1 MTDSEYI
8 ELFFS
13 KTYEKTQDKRIRDD
27 RDYTIPYEQ
36 LANYVTKVIS
46 ISYNEFIEY
55 IRNNQSSTNI
65 ESSDITQSSSFSACE
80 IEMCNALLWA
90 DNRGLNF
97 LEVGKLFP
105 QYVSHPNDTAYRKY
119 GENQIRTSSHLGLVY
134 EYYKYWYLSCIG
146 YIYPSLKEDDRR
158 KLLARTIL
166 RMPLYQDLVLRL
178 IRGNVFLADY
188 MRTMAPS
195 TQGRR
200 AGSVMKL
207 LDICLNECRAEGI
220 KYHDLYYP
228 VYVAKTKTI
237 RISQSQGTALKILD
251 AYQEGCLPLYS
262 LRAACGC
269 FENGGI
275 SEAEGWLDVT
285 GQGFSPDPERYFVI
299 HAKGKSM
306 LPIIKD
312 GDFCVFEWCEGEP
325 ENGDVTLTQC
335 LDIDEDYGERYTIKR
350 YYCEKVAGEDG
361 LQNSRIK
368 LCPINQDYDVIVLQ
382 PEKNYRTIGI
392 FKCVL

>member
-237 RISQSQGTALKILD
+237 RISQSQGTAPKVHD

-306 LPIIKD
+306 LPSIKD
-312 GDFCVFEWCEGEP
+312 GDLCVFEWCKGEP

-350 YYCEKVAGEDG
+350 YYCEKVACEDG
-361 LQNSRIK
+361 SQKSRIR
-368 LCPINQDYDVIVLQ
+368 LSPINPDYDMIVLQ
-382 PEKNYRTIGI
+382 PEKAYRTIGI

>member
-13 KTYEKTQDKRIRDD
+13 KTYEKTLDKRIRDD

-158 KLLARTIL
+158 KLLARTLL

-306 LPIIKD
+306 LPSIKD
-312 GDFCVFEWCEGEP
+312 GDLCVFEWCKGEP

-350 YYCEKVAGEDG
+350 YYCEKVACEDG
-361 LQNSRIK
+361 SQKSRIR
-368 LCPINQDYDVIVLQ
+368 LSPINPDYDMIVLQ
-382 PEKNYRTIGI
+382 PEKAYRTIGI

>member
-13 KTYEKTQDKRIRDD
+13 KTYEKTLDKRIRDD

-306 LPIIKD
+306 LPSIKD
-312 GDFCVFEWCEGEP
+312 GDLCVFEWCKGEP

-335 LDIDEDYGERYTIKR
+335 LDVDEDYGERYTIKR
-350 YYCEKVAGEDG
+350 YYCEKVACEDG
-361 LQNSRIK
+361 SQKSRIR
-368 LCPINQDYDVIVLQ
+368 LSPINPDYDMIVLQ
-382 PEKNYRTIGI
+382 SEKAYRTIGI

>member
-200 AGSVMKL
+200 AGSVMRL

-220 KYHDLYYP
+220 KYHNLYYP

-237 RISQSQGTALKILD
+237 RISQSQGTAPKVHD

-306 LPIIKD
+306 LPSIKD
-312 GDFCVFEWCEGEP
+312 GDLCVFEWCKGEP

-335 LDIDEDYGERYTIKR
+335 LDVDEDYGERYTIKR
-350 YYCEKVAGEDG
+350 YYCEKVACEDG
-361 LQNSRIK
+361 SQKSRIR
-368 LCPINQDYDVIVLQ
+368 LSPINPDYDMIVLQ
-382 PEKNYRTIGI
+382 PEKAYRTIGI

>member
-306 LPIIKD
+306 LPSIKD
-312 GDFCVFEWCEGEP
+312 GDLCVFEWCKGEP

-335 LDIDEDYGERYTIKR
+335 LDVDEDYGERYTIKR
-350 YYCEKVAGEDG
+350 YYCEKVACEDG
-361 LQNSRIK
+361 SQKSRIR
-368 LCPINQDYDVIVLQ
+368 LSPINPDYDMIVLQ
-382 PEKNYRTIGI
+382 PEKAYRTIGI

>member
-13 KTYEKTQDKRIRDD
+13 KTYEKTLDKRIRDD

-306 LPIIKD
+306 LPSIKD
-312 GDFCVFEWCEGEP
+312 GDLCVFEWCKGEP

-350 YYCEKVAGEDG
+350 YYCEKVACEDG
-361 LQNSRIK
+361 SQKSRIR
-368 LCPINQDYDVIVLQ
+368 LSPINPDYDMIVLQ
-382 PEKNYRTIGI
+382 PEKAYRTIGI

>member
-200 AGSVMKL
+200 AGSIMRL
-207 LDICLNECRAEGI
+207 LDICLNECRSEGI

-306 LPIIKD
+306 LPSIKD
-312 GDFCVFEWCEGEP
+312 GDLCVFEWCKGEP

-350 YYCEKVAGEDG
+350 YYCEKVACEDG
-361 LQNSRIK
+361 SQNSRIR
-368 LCPINQDYDVIVLQ
+368 LSPINPDYDMIVLQ
-382 PEKNYRTIGI
+382 PEKAYRTIGI

>member
-200 AGSVMKL
+200 AGSIMRL
-207 LDICLNECRAEGI
+207 LDICLNECRSEGI
-220 KYHDLYYP
+220 KFHDLYYP

-306 LPIIKD
+306 LPSIKD
-312 GDFCVFEWCEGEP
+312 GDLCVFEWCKGEP

-350 YYCEKVAGEDG
+350 YYCEKVACEDG
-361 LQNSRIK
+361 SQKSRIR
-368 LCPINQDYDVIVLQ
+368 LSPINPDYDMIVLQ
-382 PEKNYRTIGI
+382 PEKAYRTIGI

>member
-306 LPIIKD
+306 LPSIKD
-312 GDFCVFEWCEGEP
+312 GDLCVFEWCKGEP

-350 YYCEKVAGEDG
+350 YYCEKVACEDG
-361 LQNSRIK
+361 SQKSRIR
-368 LCPINQDYDVIVLQ
+368 LSPINPDYDMIVLQ
-382 PEKNYRTIGI
+382 SEKAYRTIGI

>member
-306 LPIIKD
+306 LPSIKD
-312 GDFCVFEWCEGEP
+312 GDLCVFEWCKGEP

-350 YYCEKVAGEDG
+350 YYCEKVACEDG
-361 LQNSRIK
+361 SQKSRIR
-368 LCPINQDYDVIVLQ
+368 LSPINPDYDMIVLQ
-382 PEKNYRTIGI
+382 PEKAYRTIGI

>member
-158 KLLARTIL
+158 KLLARTLL

-306 LPIIKD
+306 LPSIKD
-312 GDFCVFEWCEGEP
+312 GDLCVFEWCKGEP

-350 YYCEKVAGEDG
+350 YYCEKVACEDG
-361 LQNSRIK
+361 SQKSRIR
-368 LCPINQDYDVIVLQ
+368 LSPINPDYDMIVLQ
-382 PEKNYRTIGI
+382 PEKAYRTIGI